1 MKTLNP
7 LTKNLQRFLEKK
19 GWTIPQ
25 FARELENADIHVD
38 EKSVRNWYN
47 GDNYP
52 QTETLIQ
59 LSDFLGVSL
68 DDLVK
73 SDKTEFGCEKFDD
86 LSQEEKELYTGF
98 VHRKTFILRWKF
110 RPKRSISSPT

>member
-38 EKSVRNWYN
+38 
-47 GDNYP
+47 
-52 QTETLIQ
+52 
-59 LSDFLGVSL
+59 
-68 DDLVK
+68 
-73 SDKTEFGCEKFDD
+73 
-86 LSQEEKELYTGF
+86 
-98 VHRKTFILRWKF
+98 
-110 RPKRSISSPT
+110 